1 LCSIALFLQIVYVD
15 PAIASRKEAE
25 VERAARALRVKK
37 RLLRGGRN
45 AEDEGMSS
53 DEEAEEVEMLLREEL
68 GGRYMGSFCC
78 LNLLIFFAFPCVV
91 VRADTDPG
99 FFSFVLFALERQRG
113 IGLRQRGH
121 STWGQNVGRQRRWWW
136 VIVGFFRF
144 RFGLRRGRGWGRSG
158 RKSR

>member
-1 LCSIALFLQIVYVD
+1 MLICLCSIALFFQIVYVD

-68 GGRYMGSFCC
+68 GGRYYMGSFCC
-78 LNLLIFFAFPCVV
+78 LNGLIFFC
-91 VRADTDPG
+91 
-99 FFSFVLFALERQRG
+99 FSLCG
-113 IGLRQRGH
+113 GSCGD
-121 STWGQNVGRQRRWWW
+121 
-136 VIVGFFRF
+136 
-144 RFGLRRGRGWGRSG
+144 
-158 RKSR
+158 